1 MLSCNTMFD
10 MAATTIQRN
19 LQTIRDI
26 LKIYVIES
34 DSMITTN
41 LTFCVVVVAV
51 ASAAYVCGAAKGAFT
66 SSTADV

>member
-1 MLSCNTMFD
+1 MLSCNTMVD

-19 LQTIRDI
+19 LQRIKDI
-26 LKIYVIES
+26 KDMILSV
-34 DSMITTN
+34 SMITTN

>member
-19 LQTIRDI
+19 LQRIKNIKDMI
-26 LKIYVIES
+26 LSE
-34 DSMITTN
+34 SMITTN

>member
-1 MLSCNTMFD
+1 MSLS
-10 MAATTIQRN
+10 
-19 LQTIRDI
+19 
-26 LKIYVIES
+26 E
-34 DSMITTN
+34 SMITTN

>member
-10 MAATTIQRN
+10 MAARTIQRN
-19 LQTIRDI
+19 LQRLKDI
-26 LKIYVIES
+26 KDMILSE
-34 DSMITTN
+34 SMITTN

>member
-1 MLSCNTMFD
+1 MLSCNTMVD

-19 LQTIRDI
+19 LQRIKNIKDMI
-26 LKIYVIES
+26 LSV
-34 DSMITTN
+34 SMITTN

>member
-19 LQTIRDI
+19 LQRIKDI
-26 LKIYVIES
+26 KDMILSV
-34 DSMITTN
+34 SMITTN

>member
-19 LQTIRDI
+19 LQRIKDI
-26 LKIYVIES
+26 KDMILSE
-34 DSMITTN
+34 SMITTN
-41 LTFCVVVVAV
+41 LTFCVVVV